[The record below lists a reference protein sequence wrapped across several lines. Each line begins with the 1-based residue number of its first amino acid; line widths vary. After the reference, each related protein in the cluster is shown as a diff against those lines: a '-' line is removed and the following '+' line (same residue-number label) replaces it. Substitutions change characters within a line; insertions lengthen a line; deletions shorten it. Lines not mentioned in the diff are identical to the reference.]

1 MIFCVCLRYYELNE
15 NKYKYSLHST
25 PPNLCEM
32 HKVENCIGIKDFRKY
47 PSSKIKLPPVG
58 FCHLCIISPTLYHSD
73 IASTLGNSKTGS
85 SISKKSIEQ
94 VVWVA
99 MKRATSN
106 RYSGHAS
113 LFRAFL
119 HKSVFNDIDTSTPTE
134 LGCITLFA
142 TTI

>member
-1 MIFCVCLRYYELNE
+1 MYWDQRL
-15 NKYKYSLHST
+15 
-25 PPNLCEM
+25 
-32 HKVENCIGIKDFRKY
+32 
-47 PSSKIKLPPVG
+47 SKISQQQNKITSSRIL

-119 HKSVFNDIDTSTPTE
+119 HKSVFNDI
-134 LGCITLFA
+134 LFPLNRVVSHHTCDENLVA
-142 TTI
+142 FVCNLP